1 MTAIIRKA
9 LLFFL
14 CFLVIEGIAH
24 SEKNQFVFDRNEHDL
39 GMLEEGSLLSFD
51 IPLKNITGQRL
62 NIISL
67 EPSCGCIEAVIIDE
81 SIGSIGSGKTGIIRV
96 TIDTTGKI
104 GKIVQIIEIMTDAS
118 PEPFI
123 LKLRAL
129 VRHPGD
135 GVIDAGAIFREGCRR
150 CHVGENIE
158 SKQGEELF
166 NAVCFMCHKDY
177 APPENL
183 SKGLLKKS
191 ISDGVVN
198 TSMPGFFKIN
208 GGPLS
213 HEQISSL
220 ADLLEKRR

>member
-1 MTAIIRKA
+1 MIIKKA
-9 LLFFL
+9 LLLFL
-14 CFLVIEGIAH
+14 CFLVTEGIAH

-39 GMLEEGSLLSFD
+39 GTLEEGSLLSFD
-51 IPLKNITGQRL
+51 IPLKNITGQTL

-81 SIGSIGSGKTGIIRV
+81 SIGSGKAGIIRV

-104 GKIVQIIEIMTDAS
+104 GKIVKTIEIMTNAS

-129 VRHPGD
+129 VRHSGD

-158 SKQGEELF
+158 LKRGEALF

-177 APPENL
+177 TPPENL

-198 TSMPGFFKIN
+198 TSMPGFLKIN

-213 HEQISSL
+213 PEQISSL
-220 ADLLEKRR
+220 ADFLKKRR

>member
-1 MTAIIRKA
+1 MIIKKA
-9 LLFFL
+9 LLLFL
-14 CFLVIEGIAH
+14 CFFVIEGIAH
-24 SEKNQFVFDRNEHDL
+24 SEKNQFVFDRNEYDL
-39 GMLEEGSLLSFD
+39 GILEEGSLLSFD
-51 IPLKNITGQRL
+51 IPLKNITGQTL

-67 EPSCGCIEAVIIDE
+67 EPSCGCIEAVIVAKDE
-81 SIGSIGSGKTGIIRV
+81 SIGSGKTGIIRV

-104 GKIVQIIEIMTDAS
+104 GKIVKIIEIMTDAS

-129 VRHPGD
+129 VRHSGD

-158 SKQGEELF
+158 SKQGEALF

-177 APPENL
+177 APPENS
-183 SKGLLKKS
+183 SKGLLKNS

-198 TSMPGFFKIN
+198 TSMPGFLKIN

-213 HEQISSL
+213 REQISSL
-220 ADLLEKRR
+220 ADFLEKRR